1 MKENIV
7 MEGVDVTLY
16 DKVQIQ
22 QVPGFDI
29 ELHPVVE
36 REFYYIASFIQEGF
50 TFLVGSYTKNNAK
63 HPDYVASALIGIG
76 VPLVYKSNVDI
87 AVSQFQKRYTA
98 YRNHDK
104 TNNLN
109 LAISVWLSK
118 LNKELSLCTLSLII

>member
-1 MKENIV
+1 MMKQI
-7 MEGVDVTLY
+7 MEGVEVTLY
-16 DKVQIQ
+16 DKAQIQ
-22 QVPGFDI
+22 PVPGFDI
-29 ELHPVVE
+29 NWSPTGEWL
-36 REFYYIASFIQEGF
+36 EFYYIASFSQEGF

-63 HPDYVASALIGIG
+63 HPDYVASALVGIG

-87 AVSQFQKRYTA
+87 AVSRFQKRYAA
-98 YRNHDK
+98 YRKHDK